1 VSASFEFKP
10 FVEKRFCLLLPPA
23 YLLTADLLLLRL
35 FSNMSLL
42 DKECVTKSNGF
53 SLPLF
58 KDMKHPI

>member
-53 SLPLF
+53 SLPLLR
-58 KDMKHPI
+58 MWGIPI